1 MLIPGDNA
9 MMRQQKRWAWGWQLM
24 LTILLTVVML
34 PPLAAQSLTS
44 ISHRVTPE
52 GVVRI
57 EIDASEPFDTLPAS
71 FSTYS
76 PSRIVVDIA
85 GTSSLE
91 SKIYAIN
98 ENGVANVRI
107 VESAGRTRIVA
118 QLDKKLPYE
127 VSTDG
132 QSLVIEIGS
141 PQPLAAKVATAQ
153 TAEATAGEIE
163 AESAT
168 EVQSGSN
175 GRLSLNFQDIEIRSV
190 LQLLA
195 DFTGLNMVVSDTV
208 GGNITLRLKDVRWQE
223 ALDIIL
229 QTKGLTMRQ
238 KGNIMM
244 IAPTVEVTAR
254 ERLEAES
261 KISLE
266 QLAPLQTKII
276 KVKYAKAADM
286 AELMKSEANLFLSER
301 GSIGVDKRTNAML
314 IHDIPSSIR
323 KIAGL
328 IAKLDKPVRQ
338 VMIDSR
344 VVIATDT
351 FARDI
356 GIRFGGLGIQQNG
369 DTIFGANG
377 TRRNAIL
384 PGVNDGGFFGDPTRG
399 LVPDS
404 LAVNLPATLG
414 FPAGNAI
421 NFFVGKL
428 GSYLM
433 QLEISAMEQE
443 GTAEI
448 VASPR
453 VVTTD
458 QHPALIEQGTEI
470 PYSTS
475 NTFGGTNTQFKKAV
489 LSLEVTPHIT
499 PDDNIIMDLVI
510 KKDRPILEF
519 ITGGEP
525 PIETKRVESTVLVRN
540 GETIVLGGIFEEEK
554 SKGKDSVPF
563 LGNIPV
569 LGRLF
574 RRDRSDNL
582 KRELLVFVTPKIL
595 RRTEGRRY

>member
-1 MLIPGDNA
+1 MHIPDDIA
-9 MMRQQKRWAWGWQLM
+9 MMRQQRRQAWGRQLM
-24 LTILLTVVML
+24 LTILLTAFML
-34 PPLAAQSLTS
+34 PSLAAQSLTS
-44 ISHRVTPE
+44 ISHRITPE

-85 GTSSLE
+85 GSSDLE

-98 ENGVANVRI
+98 ESGVANVRI
-107 VESAGRTRIVA
+107 VESAGRTRVVA

-127 VSTDG
+127 ISTDDK
-132 QSLVIEIGS
+132 SLVIEIGS
-141 PQPLAAKVATAQ
+141 PQLAAAKGAAAQSAETTA
-153 TAEATAGEIE
+153 AEAAGETE
-163 AESAT
+163 AEPAS
-168 EVQSGSN
+168 EVQSDSG

-276 KVKYAKAADM
+276 KVKYAKASEM

-314 IHDIPSSIR
+314 IHDVPSSIR

-328 IAKLDKPVRQ
+328 IARLDHPVRQ
-338 VMIDSR
+338 VMVDSR

-356 GIRFGGLGIQQNG
+356 GIRFGGAGIQQNG
-369 DTIFGANG
+369 DTIFGASG
-377 TRRNAIL
+377 TKSALLLN
-384 PGVNDGGFFGDPTRG
+384 DPTGG
-399 LVPDS
+399 LAENS

-414 FPAGNAI
+414 FPAGGAI

-433 QLEISAMEQE
+433 QLEISAMEQD
-443 GTAEI
+443 GTAEVI
-448 VASPR
+448 ASPR

-499 PDDNIIMDLVI
+499 PDDNIIMDLAI

-554 SKGKDSVPF
+554 SQGKDSVPF
-563 LGNIPV
+563 LGNIPG

-574 RRDRSDNL
+574 RRDKSDNL

>member
-1 MLIPGDNA
+1 MLIQGDIA
-9 MMRQQKRWAWGWQLM
+9 MMLQHKGAPLVQR
-24 LTILLTVVML
+24 LLLSVVL
-34 PPLAAQSLTS
+34 SVVLAPSLFAQSLTS
-44 ISHRVTPE
+44 ISHQVTQE

-57 EIDASEPFDTLPAS
+57 EITASEPFKTLPAS

-76 PSRIVVDIA
+76 PSRIVVDIE

-91 SKIYAIN
+91 SKSYAIN
-98 ENGVANVRI
+98 QNGVGDLRI
-107 VESAGRTRIVA
+107 VESADRTRVVA

-127 VSTDG
+127 ISIDDN
-132 QSLVIEIGS
+132 SLIIEIGS
-141 PQPLAAKVATAQ
+141 PQPQAVATTQAAET
-153 TAEATAGEIE
+153 TAAETTGEAA
-163 AESAT
+163 AEPST
-168 EVQSGSN
+168 EMQRGSS
-175 GRLSLNFQDIEIRSV
+175 GRLSLNFQDIEIRAV

-223 ALDIIL
+223 AMDIIL

-244 IAPTVEVTAR
+244 VAPTVEVTAR

-276 KVKYAKAADM
+276 KVKYAKASEM

-301 GSIGVDKRTNAML
+301 GSIGVDGRTNAL
-314 IHDIPSSIR
+314 LVHDVPSSIR

-328 IAKLDKPVRQ
+328 IARLDHPVRQ

-356 GIRFGGLGIQQNG
+356 GIRFGGAGIQQNG
-369 DTIFGANG
+369 DTIFGASG
-377 TRRNAIL
+377 TRESFIL
-384 PGVNDGGFFGDPTRG
+384 TDPTGG
-399 LVPDS
+399 LAENT

-414 FPAGNAI
+414 FPAGGAI

-448 VASPR
+448 IASPR

-470 PYSTS
+470 PYSTTS
-475 NTFGGTNTQFKKAV
+475 SLGGTNTQFKKAV

-525 PIETKRVESTVLVRN
+525 PIETKRVESTVLVKN

-554 SKGKDSVPF
+554 SQGTDSIPF
-563 LGNIPV
+563 LGKIPG

-582 KRELLVFVTPKIL
+582 KRELLVFVTPRIL

>member
-1 MLIPGDNA
+1 MHIPDDIA
-9 MMRQQKRWAWGWQLM
+9 MMRQQRRQAWGRQLM
-24 LTILLTVVML
+24 LTILLTAFML
-34 PPLAAQSLTS
+34 PSLAAQSLTS
-44 ISHRVTPE
+44 ISHRITPE

-85 GTSSLE
+85 GSSDLE

-98 ENGVANVRI
+98 ESGVANVRI
-107 VESAGRTRIVA
+107 VESAGRTRVVA

-127 VSTDG
+127 ISTDDK
-132 QSLVIEIGS
+132 SLVIEIGS
-141 PQPLAAKVATAQ
+141 PQLAAAKGAAAQSAETTA
-153 TAEATAGEIE
+153 AEAAGETE
-163 AESAT
+163 AEPAS
-168 EVQSGSN
+168 EVQSDSG

-276 KVKYAKAADM
+276 KVKYAKASEM

-301 GSIGVDKRTNAML
+301 GSIGVDSRTNAML
-314 IHDIPSSIR
+314 IHDVPSSIR

-328 IAKLDKPVRQ
+328 IARLDHPVRQ
-338 VMIDSR
+338 VMVDSR

-356 GIRFGGLGIQQNG
+356 GIRFGGAGIQQNG
-369 DTIFGANG
+369 DTIFGASG
-377 TRRNAIL
+377 TKSALLLN
-384 PGVNDGGFFGDPTRG
+384 DPTGG
-399 LVPDS
+399 LAENS

-414 FPAGNAI
+414 FPAGGAI

-443 GTAEI
+443 GTAEV

-475 NTFGGTNTQFKKAV
+475 
-489 LSLEVTPHIT
+489 
-499 PDDNIIMDLVI
+499 
-510 KKDRPILEF
+510 
-519 ITGGEP
+519 
-525 PIETKRVESTVLVRN
+525 
-540 GETIVLGGIFEEEK
+540 
-554 SKGKDSVPF
+554 
-563 LGNIPV
+563 
-569 LGRLF
+569 
-574 RRDRSDNL
+574 
-582 KRELLVFVTPKIL
+582 
-595 RRTEGRRY
+595 

>member
-1 MLIPGDNA
+1 MLIPGDIA
-9 MMRQQKRWAWGWQLM
+9 MMWQQKRWLWGRQLM
-24 LTILLTVVML
+24 LAILLTAVML

-44 ISHRVTPE
+44 ISHSVTQE

-57 EIDASEPFDTLPAS
+57 EINASEPFKTLPAS

-76 PSRIVVDIA
+76 PSRVVVDIA
-85 GTSSLE
+85 GSSDLE
-91 SKIYAIN
+91 SKIYAVN
-98 ENGVANVRI
+98 ESGVANVRI
-107 VESAGRTRIVA
+107 VESAGRTRVVA

-127 VSTDG
+127 ISTDDK
-132 QSLVIEIGS
+132 SLIIEIGT
-141 PQPLAAKVATAQ
+141 PQPAADKVATAQ
-153 TAEATAGEIE
+153 TAESPAVETTGEA

-168 EVQSGSN
+168 DVQSGSN

-244 IAPTVEVTAR
+244 VAPTVEVTAR

-276 KVKYAKAADM
+276 KVKYAKASEM

-301 GSIGVDKRTNAML
+301 GSIGVDSRTNAML
-314 IHDIPSSIR
+314 IHDVPSSIR

-328 IAKLDKPVRQ
+328 IARLDHPVRQ
-338 VMIDSR
+338 VMIESR
-344 VVIATDT
+344 VVIATDS

-356 GIRFGGLGIQQNG
+356 GIRFGGAGLQQNG
-369 DTIFGANG
+369 DTIFGASG
-377 TRRNAIL
+377 TKSALIL
-384 PGVNDGGFFGDPTRG
+384 NDPTFG
-399 LVPDS
+399 LAEDT
-404 LAVNLPATLG
+404 LAVNLPSLLG
-414 FPAGNAI
+414 GPTGGAI

-448 VASPR
+448 IASPR

-475 NTFGGTNTQFKKAV
+475 NTLGGTNTQFKKAV

-510 KKDRPILEF
+510 KKDRPILEL

-525 PIETKRVESTVLVRN
+525 AIETKKVESTVLVKN

-554 SKGKDSVPF
+554 SQGTDSIPF
-563 LGNIPV
+563 LGNIPG

-574 RRDRSDNL
+574 RRDRSDDF

-595 RRTEGRRY
+595 RRSEGRRY

>member
-1 MLIPGDNA
+1 MLIQSDIA
-9 MMRQQKRWAWGWQLM
+9 VIRQQKRWVRGRQLM
-24 LTILLTVVML
+24 LTILLTAVML
-34 PPLAAQSLTS
+34 PALAAQSLTS
-44 ISHRVTPE
+44 ISHRVTQE
-52 GVVRI
+52 GVVLI
-57 EIDASEPFDTLPAS
+57 EIKASEPFKTLPAS

-76 PSRIVVDIA
+76 PSRIIVDIA
-85 GTSSLE
+85 GSSSLD
-91 SKIYAIN
+91 SKAYAVN
-98 ENGVANVRI
+98 QNGVGDLRI
-107 VESAGRTRIVA
+107 VESADRTRVVA
-118 QLDKKLPYE
+118 QLEKKLPYE
-127 VSTDG
+127 ISIDDK
-132 QSLVIEIGS
+132 SLIVEIGK
-141 PQPLAAKVATAQ
+141 PQSAAAAAQ
-153 TAEATAGEIE
+153 TAETS
-163 AESAT
+163 AESAAESST
-168 EVQSGSN
+168 DVQSGAN
-175 GRLSLNFQDIEIRSV
+175 GRLSLNFQNIEIRSV

-244 IAPTVEVTAR
+244 VAPTVEVTAR

-266 QLAPLQTKII
+266 QLAPLKTKII
-276 KVKYAKAADM
+276 KVKYGTARELAD
-286 AELMKSEANLFLSER
+286 LMKTEANLFLSER
-301 GSIGVDKRTNAML
+301 GSIGVDKRTNSL
-314 IHDIPSSIR
+314 LVHDIPSSIR

-328 IAKLDKPVRQ
+328 ISQLDRPVRQ

-344 VVIATDT
+344 VVIATDN

-356 GIRFGGLGIQQNG
+356 GIRFGGAGIQQNG
-369 DTIFGANG
+369 DTVFGANG
-377 TRRNAIL
+377 TKSALWQN
-384 PGVNDGGFFGDPTRG
+384 DPTLG
-399 LVPDS
+399 LAPDT
-404 LAVNLPATLG
+404 LAVNLPSVLG
-414 FPAGNAI
+414 GPAGGAI
-421 NFFVGKL
+421 NFFVGSL
-428 GSYLM
+428 GSWLM

-443 GTAEI
+443 GTAEV

-475 NTFGGTNTQFKKAV
+475 SQNGTNTEFKKAV
-489 LSLEVTPHIT
+489 LKLEVTPHIT

-510 KKDRPILEF
+510 LKDRPILEV
-519 ITGGEP
+519 IGGEP
-525 PIETKRVESTVLVRN
+525 PIETKRVESTVLVKN

-554 SKGKDSVPF
+554 SSGSDSIPYLGK
-563 LGNIPV
+563 IPG

-574 RRDRSDNL
+574 RRDRSDSL

-595 RRTEGRRY
+595 RRTERRKY

>member
-1 MLIPGDNA
+1 MQISDMRKPGWYPQVKSWAGMLVVTL
-9 MMRQQKRWAWGWQLM
+9 LM
-24 LTILLTVVML
+24 TGIMA
-34 PPLAAQSLTS
+34 PLVAAQSLTS
-44 ISHRVTPE
+44 ISHGVTPD

-57 EIDASEPFDTLPAS
+57 EISASEPFPSLPAS

-76 PSRIVVDIA
+76 PSRIVIDVE
-85 GTSSLE
+85 GSSSID
-91 SKIYAIN
+91 SKSYAVN
-98 ENGVANVRI
+98 QNGVESLRI
-107 VESAGRTRIVA
+107 VESAGRTRVVA
-118 QLDKKLPYE
+118 QLEKKLPYE
-127 VSTDG
+127 ISTNENK
-132 QSLVIEIGS
+132 LIIEIGA
-141 PQPLAAKVATAQ
+141 PQPASAESVAQPADAG
-153 TAEATAGEIE
+153 TAEPGGEAAGL
-163 AESAT
+163 AGT
-168 EVQSGSN
+168 EVSGSS
-175 GRLSLNFQDIEIRSV
+175 GRLSLNFQDIEVRAV

-244 IAPTVEVTAR
+244 VAPTVEVTAR

-261 KISLE
+261 KISME

-276 KVKYAKAADM
+276 KVKYGRAADL
-286 AELMKSEANLFLSER
+286 AELMKTEANLFLSER
-301 GSIGVDKRTNAML
+301 GSIGVDQRTNSLL
-314 IHDIPSSIR
+314 IHDIPSSTR
-323 KIAGL
+323 KISNL
-328 IAKLDKPVRQ
+328 IAQLDHPVRQ

-356 GIRFGGLGIQQNG
+356 GVRFGGAGIQQNG
-369 DTIFGANG
+369 DTIFGASG
-377 TRRNAIL
+377 TKSAVIL
-384 PGVNDGGFFGDPTRG
+384 PDPTGG
-399 LVPDS
+399 LAEDT

-414 FPAGNAI
+414 FPSGGAV

-433 QLEISAMEQE
+433 QLEISAMQQE
-443 GTAEI
+443 GTAEVI
-448 VASPR
+448 ASPR

-458 QHPALIEQGTEI
+458 SHPALIEQGTEI

-475 NTFGGTNTQFKKAV
+475 NTLGGTNTQFKKAV
-489 LSLEVTPHIT
+489 LKLEVTPHIT

-510 KKDRPILEF
+510 NKDRPILERL
-519 ITGGEP
+519 TARGEP
-525 PIETKRVESTVLVRN
+525 PIETKKVESTVLVKN

-554 SKGKDSVPF
+554 GKGTDSIPY
-563 LGNIPV
+563 LGKIPG

-574 RRDRSDNL
+574 RRDSANHD

-595 RRTEGRRY
+595 RRTEGNKY

>member
-1 MLIPGDNA
+1 MLIQGDIA
-9 MMRQQKRWAWGWQLM
+9 MMLQHKGAPLVQR
-24 LTILLTVVML
+24 LLLSVVL
-34 PPLAAQSLTS
+34 SVVLAPSLFAQSLTS
-44 ISHRVTPE
+44 ISHHVTQE

-57 EIDASEPFDTLPAS
+57 KISASEPFKTLPAS

-76 PSRIVVDIA
+76 PSRIVVDIE

-91 SKIYAIN
+91 SKSYAIN
-98 ENGVANVRI
+98 QNGVGDLRI
-107 VESAGRTRIVA
+107 VESADRTRVVA

-127 VSTDG
+127 ISIDDN
-132 QSLVIEIGS
+132 SLIIEIGS
-141 PQPLAAKVATAQ
+141 PQPQAVATTQAAET
-153 TAEATAGEIE
+153 TAAETTGEAA
-163 AESAT
+163 AEPST
-168 EVQSGSN
+168 EMQRGSS
-175 GRLSLNFQDIEIRSV
+175 GRLSLNFQDIEIRAV

-223 ALDIIL
+223 AMDIIL

-244 IAPTVEVTAR
+244 VAPTVEVTAR

-276 KVKYAKAADM
+276 KVKYAKASEM

-301 GSIGVDKRTNAML
+301 GSIGVDGRTNAL
-314 IHDIPSSIR
+314 LVHDVPSSIR

-328 IAKLDKPVRQ
+328 IARLDHPVRQ

-356 GIRFGGLGIQQNG
+356 GIRFGGAGIQQNG
-369 DTIFGANG
+369 DTIFGASG
-377 TRRNAIL
+377 TRESFIL
-384 PGVNDGGFFGDPTRG
+384 TDPTGG
-399 LVPDS
+399 LAENT

-414 FPAGNAI
+414 FPAGGAI

-448 VASPR
+448 IASPR

-470 PYSTS
+470 PYSTTS
-475 NTFGGTNTQFKKAV
+475 SLGGTNTQFKKAV

-525 PIETKRVESTVLVRN
+525 PIETKRVESTVLVKN

-554 SKGKDSVPF
+554 SQGKDSIPF

-595 RRTEGRRY
+595 RRTEGRKY

>member
-1 MLIPGDNA
+1 MFIPGDIA
-9 MMRQQKRWAWGWQLM
+9 VMWLQKRAASRVQQLM
-24 LTILLTVVML
+24 LTCLLLAILA
-34 PPLAAQSLTS
+34 PSLAAQSLTS
-44 ISHRVTPE
+44 ISHRVTQE

-57 EIDASEPFDTLPAS
+57 EINASEPFKTLPAS

-76 PSRIVVDIA
+76 PSRVVVDIA
-85 GTSSLE
+85 GSSDLE
-91 SKIYAIN
+91 NKIYAIN
-98 ENGVANVRI
+98 ENGVANLRV
-107 VESAGRTRIVA
+107 VESAGRTRVVA
-118 QLDKKLPYE
+118 QLEKKLPYE
-127 VSTDG
+127 ISIDD
-132 QSLVIEIGS
+132 QSLFIEIGT
-141 PQPLAAKVATAQ
+141 PQPLAAKTEAADAAAAEAPEE
-153 TAEATAGEIE
+153 TAETP
-163 AESAT
+163 ST
-168 EVQSGSN
+168 EVQSGAN
-175 GRLSLNFQDIEIRSV
+175 GRLSLNFQDIEIRAV

-244 IAPTVEVTAR
+244 VAPTVEVTAR

-276 KVKYAKAADM
+276 KVKYARAQDM
-286 AELMKSEANLFLSER
+286 AELMKTEANLFLSER
-301 GSIGVDKRTNAML
+301 GSIGVDSRTNALL
-314 IHDIPSSIR
+314 IHDVPTSVR
-323 KIAGL
+323 KVAGL
-328 IAKLDKPVRQ
+328 IARLDHPVRQ

-344 VVIATDT
+344 VVIATDN

-356 GIRFGGLGIQQNG
+356 GIRFGGAGIQQNG
-369 DTIFGANG
+369 DTIFGASG
-377 TRRNAIL
+377 TKSALIL
-384 PGVNDGGFFGDPTRG
+384 NDPTGG
-399 LVPDS
+399 LAPDT
-404 LAVNLPATLG
+404 LAVNLPAVLG
-414 FPAGNAI
+414 GPAGGAV

-433 QLEISAMEQE
+433 QLEISAMQEE
-443 GTAEI
+443 GTAEVI
-448 VASPR
+448 ASPR

-475 NTFGGTNTQFKKAV
+475 NSLGGTNTQFKKAV
-489 LSLEVTPHIT
+489 LKLEVTPHIT

-510 KKDRPILEF
+510 NKDRPILENLR
-519 ITGGEP
+519 GEP
-525 PIETKRVESTVLVRN
+525 PIETKKVESTVLVKN

-554 SKGKDSVPF
+554 STGTDSIPYLGK
-563 LGNIPV
+563 IPG

-574 RRDRSDNL
+574 RRERADNL

>member
-1 MLIPGDNA
+1 MLIQGDIA
-9 MMRQQKRWAWGWQLM
+9 MMLQHKRTLM
-24 LTILLTVVML
+24 VSRLLLGVVLAVILA
-34 PPLAAQSLTS
+34 PPLFAQSLTS
-44 ISHRVTPE
+44 ISHHVTQQ

-57 EIDASEPFDTLPAS
+57 EITASEPFTTLPAS

-85 GTSSLE
+85 GKSSLE
-91 SKIYAIN
+91 SKSYAIN
-98 ENGVANVRI
+98 QNGVGDLRI
-107 VESAGRTRIVA
+107 VESADRTRVVA

-127 VSTDG
+127 ISIDDK
-132 QSLVIEIGS
+132 SLIIEIGS
-141 PQPLAAKVATAQ
+141 PQPAAVATTQAAET
-153 TAEATAGEIE
+153 TAEEAAAEPSTAM
-163 AESAT
+163 
-168 EVQSGSN
+168 QRGSS
-175 GRLSLNFQDIEIRSV
+175 GRLSLNFQDIEIRAV

-223 ALDIIL
+223 AMDIIL
-229 QTKGLTMRQ
+229 QTKGLTMRK

-244 IAPTVEVTAR
+244 VAPTAEVTAR

-266 QLAPLQTKII
+266 QLAPLKTKII
-276 KVKYAKAADM
+276 KVKYAKASEM

-301 GSIGVDKRTNAML
+301 GSIGVDGRTNAL
-314 IHDIPSSIR
+314 LVHDIPSSIR
-323 KIAGL
+323 KISGL
-328 IAKLDKPVRQ
+328 IARLDHPVRQ

-356 GIRFGGLGIQQNG
+356 GIRFGGAGIQQNG
-369 DTIFGANG
+369 DTIFGASG
-377 TRRNAIL
+377 TRESFIL
-384 PGVNDGGFFGDPTRG
+384 TDPTGG
-399 LVPDS
+399 LAENT

-414 FPAGNAI
+414 FPAGGAI

-448 VASPR
+448 IASPR

-470 PYSTS
+470 PYSTTS
-475 NTFGGTNTQFKKAV
+475 SLGGTNTQFKKAV

-525 PIETKRVESTVLVRN
+525 PIETKRVESTVLVKN

-554 SKGKDSVPF
+554 SSGTDRIPF
-563 LGNIPV
+563 LGRIPG

>member
-1 MLIPGDNA
+1 MLIPGDIA
-9 MMRQQKRWAWGWQLM
+9 MIRWQNRWIWGRQLM
-24 LTILLTVVML
+24 MAILLTAVML
-34 PPLAAQSLTS
+34 PSLAAQSLTS
-44 ISHRVTPE
+44 ISHRVTQE

-141 PQPLAAKVATAQ
+141 PQPEAAKAATAQ
-153 TAEATAGEIE
+153 SAEATAEETAGETE
-163 AESAT
+163 AELAT
-168 EVQSGSN
+168 EVQGGSN

-266 QLAPLQTKII
+266 QLAPLRTKII
-276 KVKYAKAADM
+276 KVKYAKAEDM

-314 IHDIPSSIR
+314 IHDVPSSIR

-328 IAKLDKPVRQ
+328 IARLDKPVRQ

-356 GIRFGGLGIQQNG
+356 GIRFGGIG
-369 DTIFGANG
+369 DTA
-377 TRRNAIL
+377 
-384 PGVNDGGFFGDPTRG
+384 
-399 LVPDS
+399 
-404 LAVNLPATLG
+404 
-414 FPAGNAI
+414 
-421 NFFVGKL
+421 
-428 GSYLM
+428 
-433 QLEISAMEQE
+433 
-443 GTAEI
+443 
-448 VASPR
+448 
-453 VVTTD
+453 
-458 QHPALIEQGTEI
+458 
-470 PYSTS
+470 
-475 NTFGGTNTQFKKAV
+475 
-489 LSLEVTPHIT
+489 
-499 PDDNIIMDLVI
+499 
-510 KKDRPILEF
+510 
-519 ITGGEP
+519 
-525 PIETKRVESTVLVRN
+525 KR
-540 GETIVLGGIFEEEK
+540 
-554 SKGKDSVPF
+554 
-563 LGNIPV
+563 
-569 LGRLF
+569 
-574 RRDRSDNL
+574 
-582 KRELLVFVTPKIL
+582 
-595 RRTEGRRY
+595 

>member
-1 MLIPGDNA
+1 MHIPDDIA
-9 MMRQQKRWAWGWQLM
+9 MMRQQRRQAWGRQLM
-24 LTILLTVVML
+24 LTILLTAFML
-34 PPLAAQSLTS
+34 PSLAAQSLTS
-44 ISHRVTPE
+44 ISHRITPE

-85 GTSSLE
+85 GSSDLE

-98 ENGVANVRI
+98 ESGVANVRI
-107 VESAGRTRIVA
+107 VESAGRTRVVA

-127 VSTDG
+127 ISTDDK
-132 QSLVIEIGS
+132 SLVIEIGS
-141 PQPLAAKVATAQ
+141 PQLAAAKGAAAQSAETTA
-153 TAEATAGEIE
+153 AEAAGETE
-163 AESAT
+163 AEPAS
-168 EVQSGSN
+168 EVQSDSG

-276 KVKYAKAADM
+276 KVKYAKASEM

-314 IHDIPSSIR
+314 IHDVPSSIR

-328 IAKLDKPVRQ
+328 IARLDHPVRQ
-338 VMIDSR
+338 VMVDSR

-356 GIRFGGLGIQQNG
+356 GIRFGGAGIQQNG
-369 DTIFGANG
+369 DTIFGASG
-377 TRRNAIL
+377 TKSALLLN
-384 PGVNDGGFFGDPTRG
+384 DPTGG
-399 LVPDS
+399 LAENS

-414 FPAGNAI
+414 FPAGGAI

-433 QLEISAMEQE
+433 QLEISAMEQD
-443 GTAEI
+443 GTAEVI
-448 VASPR
+448 ASPR

-554 SKGKDSVPF
+554 SQGRDSIPYLGK
-563 LGNIPV
+563 IPG

>member
-1 MLIPGDNA
+1 MLIPGDIA
-9 MMRQQKRWAWGWQLM
+9 MMWQQKRWVWCRQLM
-24 LTILLTVVML
+24 LAILLTAFML
-34 PPLAAQSLTS
+34 PSLAAQSLTS
-44 ISHRVTPE
+44 ISHHVTQE

-57 EIDASEPFDTLPAS
+57 EITASEPFTELPAS

-85 GTSSLE
+85 GSSSLD
-91 SKIYAIN
+91 SKAYAIN
-98 ENGVANVRI
+98 QSGIGELRI
-107 VESAGRTRIVA
+107 VESADRTRVVA
-118 QLDKKLPYE
+118 QLDEKLPYE
-127 VSTDG
+127 ISIDDK
-132 QSLVIEIGS
+132 SLIIEIGS
-141 PQPLAAKVATAQ
+141 AQPVTAKAATAQ
-153 TAEATAGEIE
+153 SAETTTAATTGDAA
-163 AESAT
+163 AEPST

-244 IAPTVEVTAR
+244 VAPTVEVTAR

-276 KVKYAKAADM
+276 KVKYAKAGEM
-286 AELMKSEANLFLSER
+286 AALMKSESNLFLSER
-301 GSIGVDKRTNAML
+301 GSIGIDTRTNTLL

-328 IAKLDKPVRQ
+328 IARLDHPTRQ

-344 VVIATDT
+344 VVIATDN

-356 GIRFGGLGIQQNG
+356 GIRFGGAGLQQNG
-369 DTIFGANG
+369 DTIFGATG
-377 TRRNAIL
+377 TKSALLLN
-384 PGVNDGGFFGDPTRG
+384 DPTFG
-399 LVPDS
+399 LAEDT
-404 LAVNLPATLG
+404 LAVNLPSILG
-414 FPAGNAI
+414 GPAGGAI

-428 GSYLM
+428 GAYLI

-448 VASPR
+448 IASPR

-475 NTFGGTNTQFKKAV
+475 SQFGTNTQFKKAV

-510 KKDRPILEF
+510 KKDRPILEL
-519 ITGGEP
+519 ITGGAP
-525 PIETKRVESTVLVRN
+525 PIETKRVETTVLVKN
-540 GETIVLGGIFEEEK
+540 GETIVVGGIFEEEK
-554 SKGKDSVPF
+554 SQGTDSIPF
-563 LGNIPV
+563 LGKIPGV
-569 LGRLF
+569 GRLF
-574 RRDRSDNL
+574 RRERSDNL

>member
-1 MLIPGDNA
+1 MSRIQQNALYGRRML
-9 MMRQQKRWAWGWQLM
+9 LM
-24 LTILLTVVML
+24 LLLAVCVS
-34 PPLAAQSLTS
+34 PSFAVQSITG
-44 ISHRVTPE
+44 ISHQVTPE

-57 EIDASEPFDTLPAS
+57 EIKAAEPFETLPAS
-71 FSTYS
+71 FATDS
-76 PSRIVVDIA
+76 PSRVVVDIA
-85 GTSSLE
+85 GGSGLDSGT
-91 SKIYAIN
+91 YAVN
-98 ENGVANVRI
+98 QQGVGTLRV
-107 VESAGRTRIVA
+107 VESADRVRLVA
-118 QLDKKLPYE
+118 QLEEKLPYE
-127 VSTDG
+127 ISFDENT
-132 QSLVIEIGS
+132 LIMEIGN
-141 PQPLAAKVATAQ
+141 PLSAASGTATVQTEEAADQQ
-153 TAEATAGEIE
+153 TAEGAQ
-163 AESAT
+163 AEPST
-168 EVQSGSN
+168 ETLSGSS

-244 IAPTVEVTAR
+244 VAPTAEVTAR

-276 KVKYAKAADM
+276 KVKYGKAQDM
-286 AELMKSEANLFLSER
+286 AELMKTEANLFLSER
-301 GSIGVDKRTNAML
+301 GSIGVDMRTNALL
-314 IHDIPSSIR
+314 IHDIPSSIK

-328 IAKLDKPVRQ
+328 IAKLDHPVRQ

-344 VVIATDT
+344 VVIATDD

-356 GIRFGGLGIQQNG
+356 GIRFGGAGIQQNG
-369 DTIFGANG
+369 DTIFGASG
-377 TRRNAIL
+377 SKSALIL
-384 PGVNDGGFFGDPTRG
+384 GDPTGG
-399 LVPDS
+399 LAPDT

-414 FPAGNAI
+414 GPAGGAV

-433 QLEISAMEQE
+433 QLEISAMQQE
-443 GTAEI
+443 GTAEV

-475 NTFGGTNTQFKKAV
+475 NTFGGTNTEFKKAV
-489 LSLEVTPHIT
+489 LKLEVTPHIT

-510 KKDRPILEF
+510 NKDRPILERL
-519 ITGGEP
+519 TLGEP
-525 PIETKRVESTVLVRN
+525 PIETKKVESTVLVKN

-554 SKGKDSVPF
+554 SKGTDSIPY
-563 LGNIPV
+563 LGKIPG

-574 RRDRSDNL
+574 RRERADTL
-582 KRELLVFVTPKIL
+582 KRELLIFVTPKIL
-595 RRTEGRRY
+595 RRTEGRSY